1 MDTKRH
7 LYGFEKLEIWKDSR
21 KFVNMI
27 YEISKDFPY
36 HESRGMTSQIRR
48 SAVSVMANIAEGA
61 SRFSKKDFA
70 HYLQISYSSLMEV
83 LSHSYIA
90 HDRHYFDKEKL
101 EIIKTKIYMIS
112 NKINALHKSLIK
124 K

>member
-1 MDTKRH
+1 MDAKRH

-21 KFVNMI
+21 EFVNMI
-27 YEISKDFPY
+27 YEMSKNFPSY
-36 HESRGMTSQIRR
+36 EMRGLGSQIRR

-90 HDRHYFDKEKL
+90 HDRHYIDEEKL
-101 EIIKTKIYMIS
+101 EKIKARIYMIS
-112 NKINALHKSLIK
+112 NKINALHKSLVK
-124 K
+124 R